1 MRSSFLSFASD
12 VSKEQCQAE
21 HWIDIENVSESV
33 KMTPEE
39 IENLNARILRTYG
52 TEMHDLKNEAFAK
65 EERVVYDKWCGN
77 FLSFGIQG
85 INWTVRDAQ
94 NSVDKNVHIKYGI
107 ATSQGLIKQF
117 PMETFLA
124 DEEDPSDPEWD
135 EAALCL
141 CMVGEPLLILG
152 SVQEE
157 GYLYVQNEC
166 SEGWISAE
174 SVAVCRNRAEWLMAA
189 FPIHPLVVTGD
200 MVWLEAS
207 AVYPGTSAYRLRM
220 GTVLELCVEEGI
232 PEIKETIETK
242 VLNLYEASNP
252 SFYYVYEVL
261 GDYYAA
267 IQQTGTAIIYWQ
279 KALTMPIPKQAEK
292 VRIQQKINKKQ

>member
-1 MRSSFLSFASD
+1 
-12 VSKEQCQAE
+12 
-21 HWIDIENVSESV
+21 
-33 KMTPEE
+33 MTPEE
-39 IENLNARILRTYG
+39 IENLNARILRTSG

-94 NSVDKNVHIKYGI
+94 NSVNKNVHIKYGI

-157 GYLYVQNEC
+157 SYLYVRNEC

-200 MVWLEAS
+200 MV
-207 AVYPGTSAYRLRM
+207 
-220 GTVLELCVEEGI
+220 
-232 PEIKETIETK
+232 
-242 VLNLYEASNP
+242 
-252 SFYYVYEVL
+252 
-261 GDYYAA
+261 
-267 IQQTGTAIIYWQ
+267 
-279 KALTMPIPKQAEK
+279 
-292 VRIQQKINKKQ
+292 

>member
-1 MRSSFLSFASD
+1 
-12 VSKEQCQAE
+12 
-21 HWIDIENVSESV
+21 
-33 KMTPEE
+33 
-39 IENLNARILRTYG
+39 
-52 TEMHDLKNEAFAK
+52 
-65 EERVVYDKWCGN
+65 
-77 FLSFGIQG
+77 
-85 INWTVRDAQ
+85 
-94 NSVDKNVHIKYGI
+94 
-107 ATSQGLIKQF
+107 
-117 PMETFLA
+117 METFLA

-157 GYLYVQNEC
+157 SYLYVRNEC

-232 PEIKETIETK
+232 PEIKETIETNRK
-242 VLNLYEASNP
+242 KGIGDGNRDNRSTGRTESTEQTVLE
-252 SFYYVYEVL
+252 
-261 GDYYAA
+261 
-267 IQQTGTAIIYWQ
+267 
-279 KALTMPIPKQAEK
+279 
-292 VRIQQKINKKQ
+292 

>member
-1 MRSSFLSFASD
+1 MRSSFLSFAPD

-39 IENLNARILRTYG
+39 IEDLNARILRTSG

-94 NSVDKNVHIKYGI
+94 NSVNKNVHIKYGI

-152 SVQEE
+152 SVQI
-157 GYLYVQNEC
+157 GRA
-166 SEGWISAE
+166 S
-174 SVAVCRNRAEWLMAA
+174 CRER
-189 FPIHPLVVTGD
+189 V
-200 MVWLEAS
+200 
-207 AVYPGTSAYRLRM
+207 
-220 GTVLELCVEEGI
+220 
-232 PEIKETIETK
+232 
-242 VLNLYEASNP
+242 
-252 SFYYVYEVL
+252 
-261 GDYYAA
+261 
-267 IQQTGTAIIYWQ
+267 
-279 KALTMPIPKQAEK
+279 
-292 VRIQQKINKKQ
+292 